1 MNDDKDNIIQFP
13 TNKIVRHNTT
23 PLTEHQK
30 VQNKL
35 NEQLKKVQTKQYIE
49 HQVDDIVMNLINSFL
64 DMAIKTDK
72 ITFTKDL
79 AMLVDTMRGLIYRD
93 FNMKHPSQVLSEKM
107 VELKVNR
114 DGGQSARINYDIFH
128 KGKSTR
134 PLSKGIKEEL
144 KDGPGIFEP
153 DGDLDK

>member
-49 HQVDDIVMNLINSFL
+49 HQVDDIWVTRFEGFL
-64 DMAIKTDK
+64 
-72 ITFTKDL
+72 
-79 AMLVDTMRGLIYRD
+79 
-93 FNMKHPSQVLSEKM
+93 
-107 VELKVNR
+107 
-114 DGGQSARINYDIFH
+114 
-128 KGKSTR
+128 
-134 PLSKGIKEEL
+134 
-144 KDGPGIFEP
+144 
-153 DGDLDK
+153 